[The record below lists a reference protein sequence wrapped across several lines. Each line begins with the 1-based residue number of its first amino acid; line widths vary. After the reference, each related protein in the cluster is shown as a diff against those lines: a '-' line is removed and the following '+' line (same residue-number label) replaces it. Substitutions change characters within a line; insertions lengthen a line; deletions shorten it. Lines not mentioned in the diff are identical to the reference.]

1 MRIGTS
7 WLSRR
12 TDHSDTPGEF
22 RVEVVVDRGSGVDKA
37 VDAARPGPGR
47 RGGCRLLTIAL
58 SKPLLLCAESGS

>member
-1 MRIGTS
+1 MT
-7 WLSRR
+7 RR
-12 TDHSDTPGEF
+12 VSSEL
-22 RVEVVVDRGSGVDKA
+22 EVVVDRGSGVDKA